1 MIRIVIILVL
11 VQGLLIDIKAQSDFQ
26 NRHIYGLIRDYY
38 YLDIL
43 PDSHYS
49 LKVGMYLDRY
59 VKGDYKIN
67 GDTLELISFDFIETE
82 YNLSENEKAIV
93 KKGLSRFVIK
103 DSLLIPIA
111 YRDLK
116 PNSRTM
122 QKDSTII
129 KEYMQ
134 NDGHVHFKLTFR
146 ADSTFRYRTGSDM
159 DKHSTSGRWKQNNN
173 MIQLI
178 PDDSDNLLHWICTD
192 YQLTMIENYM
202 VGKTVDEDDK
212 VVEYQY
218 LIGLKP
224 AANTR

>member
-1 MIRIVIILVL
+1 MIRILIILVFF
-11 VQGLLIDIKAQSDFQ
+11 VQGFLVDLKSQSDFQ
-26 NRHIYGLIRDYY
+26 NRHIYGLITDYY

-49 LKVGMYLDRY
+49 LKVGMYLDRC
-59 VKGDYKIN
+59 VNGDYKMN

-82 YNLSENEKAIV
+82 YNLSKNKKAFV
-93 KKGLSRFVIK
+93 KKRLSRFVIK

-134 NDGHVHFKLTFR
+134 NDGHVHFKLTLR

-159 DKHSTSGRWKQNNN
+159 DRHSTKGRWKQNNN

-192 YQLTMIENYM
+192 YQLTMIENYL
-202 VGKTVDEDDK
+202 VGKNVDENDNI
-212 VVEYQY
+212 VEYRY
-218 LIGLKP
+218 LIEL
-224 AANTR
+224 